1 MWMQAQNLVV
11 AGAFEW
17 DGSVVMVLVLGLLL
31 VSALGVLVES
41 GAFTAALDWLM
52 GDDDR
57 RPARIAATPQRSRA

>member
-17 DGSVVMVLVLGLLL
+17 DGSVVMVLLLGLLL
-31 VSALGVLVES
+31 VSALGVLFES
-41 GAFTAALDWLM
+41 GAFAAGIEWLM

-57 RPARIAATPQRSRA
+57 RPARITATPQRSRA